1 MRSIIG
7 LAGKMRSGKGVL
19 GEYLHQKYGYTI
31 VAFYDHLKEI
41 CTKLLGLDSVA
52 ELDMLKNGNTEIA
65 MYFNQD
71 LCNRFADAFDVDR
84 QFFGDI
90 MLDREIS
97 SVRELLQTI
106 GTDVLRVYDEN
117 WHVNRLI
124 DRIVA
129 IVHNGG
135 KVAVTDVRFPNEK
148 AKIEGIGGEVYYV
161 DREVDDERA
170 THIAETS
177 LSPSNFNERFVL
189 KNDSD
194 IGTLI
199 SEFEKRLHTQQDA
212 EDEANGYA
220 EIKEC
225 LAYAFMDYLDK
236 NRSEVKMCLS
246 NMECIDIR
254 KAFDAMDWKKL
265 YRYVLK
271 FRV

>member
-1 MRSIIG
+1 
-7 LAGKMRSGKGVL
+7 MRSGKGVL

-41 CTKLLGLDSVA
+41 CTKLLGLESVA

-170 THIAETS
+170 SHIAETS
-177 LSPSNFNERFVL
+177 LCPSDFDERFVL
-189 KNDSD
+189 RNDSD
-194 IGTLI
+194 VETLI
-199 SEFEKRLHTQQDA
+199 SKFEELLHTPQ
-212 EDEANGYA
+212 EEKEEANGYA
-220 EIKEC
+220 AIKGYIS
-225 LAYAFMDYLDK
+225 AAFMEYLDK
-236 NRSEVKMCLS
+236 YRPEVKMCLS
-246 NMECIDIR
+246 NMECIDIE
-254 KAFDAMDWKKL
+254 KAFDEMDWKKL
-265 YRYVLK
+265 YRYIQK
-271 FRV
+271 FR